1 MKILLRH
8 GKSEEWNMVE
18 SAKYQNEDELQKLLA
33 DSPSL
38 ISIDDVRP
46 GAEVGG

>member
-8 GKSEEWNMVE
+8 GKSEAWNMVE
-18 SAKYQNEDELQKLLA
+18 STKYEDEKELQKLLA

-38 ISIDDVRP
+38 ISIDDVRI
-46 GAEVGG
+46 G

>member
-18 SAKYQNEDELQKLLA
+18 SAKYQNEDELQKLMA
-33 DSPSL
+33 ESPSPPSL
-38 ISIDDVRP
+38 ISNN
-46 GAEVGG
+46 GEHLK